1 MAIAEAVEFKYVDIE
16 GEKMVVEKDILQLG
30 VKEKSLEEQEKKGI
44 VGILKTGPKTP
55 ELGKFLCISPHEIE
69 GSNQYIS
76 LNFTGPPGSASG
88 LYDSLFFWMLKQD
101 WNVEKVDESIE
112 VSPTHAQYYQ
122 LTLAQKQALEGTIKT
137 GLASAAQAVADFELI
152 NHDLRKYKEILDY
165 FTRKD
170 EHALKAMFIDQVDI
184 HTGDGISL
192 RSIVMRWPTIIHDF
206 MRVRKEDDIEPKKLG
221 VSQAECVI
229 LKTKF
234 KLYQEWKNLFGT
246 AAKERYER
254 LKGLVESRKSTIEE
268 YRKWLKPYITK
279 FKMMK
284 LGHETEGGRLGT
296 LRAFYDLTG
305 QASFSNSIK
314 IWAWKPFRTAEARKP
329 TAETTDKFVIHPYDR
344 YVRETIILNDKIGLA
359 KIYPW
364 LKNKIDA
371 GKAKKLKIVEQ
382 GIISAGEATVA
393 DEMIDSILENDWNLG
408 KRLDPTRLYYVFMT
422 FDIIR
427 VGKRAPDFEF
437 EDITFD
443 IKTFLLSQNIL
454 LVKYLELKCR
464 EKEFEKSIDILLGLK
479 SEEGEIAELVK
490 KEYPE
495 LFGAKP
501 EQKQTIV
508 TEFGDALKSMSA
520 ALRSLAGSFS
530 VVSKIFGKFVRPG
543 PYENTF
549 GERITQY
556 YLRPMGRD
564 YFGAITGFLKTKMGV
579 E

>member
-1 MAIAEAVEFKYVDIE
+1 
-16 GEKMVVEKDILQLG
+16 MVVEKDNILQLG
-30 VKEKSLEEQEKKGI
+30 VIEKSLEEQEKKGI

-69 GSNQYIS
+69 GSNQFIS
-76 LNFTGPPGSASG
+76 LNFTGPSGSASG
-88 LYDSLFFWMLKQD
+88 LYDSLFFWMLKQG

-184 HTGDGISL
+184 HTGEGVAL
-192 RSIVMRWPTIIHDF
+192 RSIVVRWPTIIHDF
-206 MRVRKEDDIEPKKLG
+206 MRLKEDDTDVDKIAKRLEIGK
-221 VSQAECVI
+221 AEAVI
-229 LKTKF
+229 LLTKN
-234 KLYQEWKNLFGT
+234 KLYQEWKNLFGG

-254 LKGLVESRKSTIEE
+254 LKGLVESRKNTIEE

-314 IWAWKPFRTAEARKP
+314 IWAWNPFRTAEARKP
-329 TAETTDKFVIHPYDR
+329 TVETTGKFVIHPYDR

-359 KIYPW
+359 EIYPW

-393 DEMIDSILENDWNLG
+393 DEMIDSILESEWNLG
-408 KRLDPTRLYYVFMT
+408 KKLDPTRLYYVFMT
-422 FDIIR
+422 FDITR

-464 EKEFEKSIDILLGLK
+464 EKEFEKSIDILLGIK
-479 SEEGEIAELVK
+479 SEQGEIAEVVK
-490 KEYPE
+490 KDYPE

-501 EQKQTIV
+501 EQKPQTII

-520 ALRSLAGSFS
+520 ALRGIVGSFS
-530 VVSKIFGKFVRPG
+530 AVSKIFGKFVRPG
-543 PYENTF
+543 PYENVF
-549 GERITQY
+549 SERITQY
-556 YLRPMGRD
+556 YLKPMGKD